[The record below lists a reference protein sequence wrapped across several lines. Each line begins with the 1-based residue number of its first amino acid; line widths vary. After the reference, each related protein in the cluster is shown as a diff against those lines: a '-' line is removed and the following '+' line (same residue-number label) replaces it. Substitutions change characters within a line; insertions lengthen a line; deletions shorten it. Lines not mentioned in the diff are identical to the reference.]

1 MKNNKLTSDQLRA
14 LVQYA
19 SNKLGVTPE
28 QLSKTIEGD
37 QAQQLA
43 SQISQADMSKFQAL
57 VGDKDKLD
65 KILESPKAQKMIE
78 KLFEK

>member
-28 QLSKTIEGD
+28 QLSKTIEGE

-65 KILESPKAQKMIE
+65 KMLKSPKAQQIIE
-78 KLFEK
+78 ELLGK

>member
-1 MKNNKLTSDQLRA
+1 LKNNKLTSDQLRA